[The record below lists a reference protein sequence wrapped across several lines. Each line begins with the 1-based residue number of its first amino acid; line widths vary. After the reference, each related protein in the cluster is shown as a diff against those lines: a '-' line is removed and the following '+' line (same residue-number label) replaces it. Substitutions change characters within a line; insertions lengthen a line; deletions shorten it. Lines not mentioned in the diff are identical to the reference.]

1 MDCYN
6 SSIDLFNN
14 RGNTMDKIYNIM
26 DRMCILEYIGVL
38 FIAFGFGM
46 FLGIVGYVEN
56 LEVIGYTETIKIG
69 TRIILSTF
77 LMLVGIRIYNGK

>member
-1 MDCYN
+1 MCYTGCN
-6 SSIDLFNN
+6 NLYNN
-14 RGNTMDKIYNIM
+14 RGNEMDKIFNVM
-26 DRMCILEYIGVL
+26 DRMFKLEYIGVL

-77 LMLVGIRIYNGK
+77 LMLVGVRIYNGK

>member
-26 DRMCILEYIGVL
+26 DRMCKLEYIGVL

>member
-1 MDCYN
+1 MCY
-6 SSIDLFNN
+6 SRSIDLFNN
-14 RGNTMDKIYNIM
+14 RGNRMDKIFNVM
-26 DRMCILEYIGVL
+26 DRMFKTEYIGVL

-56 LEVIGYTETIKIG
+56 LQVIGYTETIKIG

-77 LMLVGIRIYNGK
+77 LMLVGIRIYDGK

>member
-1 MDCYN
+1 MCYTGCN
-6 SSIDLFNN
+6 NLYNN
-14 RGNTMDKIYNIM
+14 RGNEMDKIFNVM
-26 DRMCILEYIGVL
+26 DRMFKLEYIGVL

-56 LEVIGYTETIKIG
+56 LQVIGYTETIKIG

-77 LMLVGIRIYNGK
+77 LMLVGIRIYDGK

>member
-6 SSIDLFNN
+6 GSIDLFNN
-14 RGNTMDKIYNIM
+14 RGNRMDKIYNVM
-26 DRMCILEYIGVL
+26 DRMFKLEYIGVL

-56 LEVIGYTETIKIG
+56 L
-69 TRIILSTF
+69 
-77 LMLVGIRIYNGK
+77 

>member
-6 SSIDLFNN
+6 GSIDLFNN
-14 RGNTMDKIYNIM
+14 RGNRMDKIFNVM
-26 DRMCILEYIGVL
+26 DRMFKTEYIGVL

-56 LEVIGYTETIKIG
+56 LQVIGYTETIKIG
-69 TRIILSTF
+69 TRIIFSTF
-77 LMLVGIRIYNGK
+77 LMLVGIRIYDGK

>member
-1 MDCYN
+1 
-6 SSIDLFNN
+6 
-14 RGNTMDKIYNIM
+14 MDKLYTIFNFI
-26 DRMCILEYIGVL
+26 DSQLKLEYIGVL

-77 LMLVGIRIYNGK
+77 LMLVGIRIYDGR